1 MANELFDTLMQFYR
15 QFIEPR
21 FDELSGRM
29 DGLVTNS
36 EMMGYMDNIYGRFDR
51 LETEYQALSAAVRR
65 LDSV

>member
-1 MANELFDTLMQFYR
+1 MQFYR